1 MRASLPT
8 MILSL
13 AAALT
18 WLGWSAVPAEAQA
31 PGGCPYSDNLAYSG
45 QGQCLGQDQGA
56 EPAGLF
62 AGLCDPCDGGPR
74 WVFTAETVALQRSTT
89 RSQALLRD
97 NFGSTSNVLLDSK
110 FVDFPLAYGP
120 KLSAIC
126 RSGCGWDLEVAYF
139 QMDGFAARAFVPGAS
154 FLVTDV
160 NGANFAVDDIRA
172 RYTSALYNGEL
183 NVRHEYCDWLTLLA
197 GFRMGQLNEHYSAMG
212 AGAIVR
218 PTLVSLDANTLN
230 HLYGFQLG
238 ADVKVF
244 DLGGPWQI
252 NALCK
257 AGIYDNVA
265 NQNIHQVDTDPTRPT
280 NQFLSARGNR
290 AAFLGEAGVV
300 ATYALTQHV
309 AFRASLEA
317 AWLEGVALAP
327 EQIGATNFAAGTA
340 SVLATG
346 GVSYYGGGLGI
357 ECRF

>member
-8 MILSL
+8 MLLSV
-13 AAALT
+13 AASLT
-18 WLGWSAVPAEAQA
+18 WLGGSTVPAEAQA
-31 PGGCPYSDNLAYSG
+31 PGGCQYSNNLAYAG
-45 QGQCLGQDQGA
+45 QGQCLGQDQG
-56 EPAGLF
+56 EQPADLF

-74 WVFTAETVALQRSTT
+74 WIFAAEVVALQRSTT
-89 RSQALLRD
+89 RNQPLFRD
-97 NFGSTSNVLLDSK
+97 NFGSTSNVLVDSK
-110 FVDFPLAYGP
+110 FVEFPVPLGP

-126 RSGCGWDLEVAYF
+126 RGACGWDLEVAYF
-139 QMDGFAARAFVPGAS
+139 QMDGFDARASVPGTS

-160 NGANFAVDDIRA
+160 NGANFIVENAQA

-183 NVRHEYCDWLTLLA
+183 NVRHEYTDWLTLLA
-197 GFRMGQLNEHYSAMG
+197 GFRMGQLNERYSALG
-212 AGAIVR
+212 AGGNV
-218 PTLVSLDANTLN
+218 PNTQVSLNANTFN

-265 NQNIHQVDTDPTRPT
+265 DQNIHQVDTDPTHPT
-280 NQFLSARGNR
+280 DQPLSARTNR

-300 ATYALTQHV
+300 ATYALTKRL
-309 AFRASLEA
+309 AFRATAEA
-317 AWLEGVALAP
+317 MWLTGVALAP
-327 EQIGATNFAAGTA
+327 EQIGTTNFAARTA
-340 SVLATG
+340 SVNTTG
-346 GVSYYGGGLGI
+346 GVFYYGGGLGI